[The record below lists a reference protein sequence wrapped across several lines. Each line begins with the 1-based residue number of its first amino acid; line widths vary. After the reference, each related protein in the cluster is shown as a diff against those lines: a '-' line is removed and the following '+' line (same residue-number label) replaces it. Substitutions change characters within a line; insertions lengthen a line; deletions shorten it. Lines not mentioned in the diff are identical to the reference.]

1 MKTQSTVPIMPI
13 QDLGNGTWYVH
24 MNIEEKVAEESP
36 MMQTGSRIY
45 FQADTVKVGA
55 LTVDAVSES
64 IFREK
69 YSLKTEITLLKDFK
83 EKQMDET
90 SPEGI
95 LYNECQAFRTQS
107 MAVAKEVLRQQ
118 QQPN

>member
-1 MKTQSTVPIMPI
+1 MKTQSTVPILPI

-45 FQADTVKVGA
+45 YQADTVMVKA
-55 LTVDAVSES
+55 LSVDAISES

-69 YSLKTEITLLKDFK
+69 YPLKDEIALLKDFK
-83 EKQMDET
+83 LKQMDEA

-95 LYNECQAFRTQS
+95 SYNECQALRTQS
-107 MAVAKEVLRQQ
+107 MAVAKEVLSQQ
-118 QQPN
+118 YN

>member
-1 MKTQSTVPIMPI
+1 MKTQSTTPIIPI

-24 MNIEEKVAEESP
+24 MNIEEKEAEQSP

-45 FQADTVKVGA
+45 FQADTVMVNA

-64 IFREK
+64 IFRDK
-69 YSLKTEITLLKDFK
+69 YPLMTEIALLKEFK

-90 SPEGI
+90 CEEGI
-95 LYNECQAFRTQS
+95 RYYECQAFRTQS
-107 MAVAKEVLRQQ
+107 VAVAKEVLTQLL
-118 QQPN
+118 N